1 MTSPLK
7 TTLTALVATAALG
20 LAGCGTDQTS
30 DHGGMGGMDH
40 GSSASTSAPS
50 SSPGASASARHDEAD
65 VRFVQMML
73 PHHEQA
79 VAMSATLLQKT
90 GVDPEVA
97 ALAQQVRDAQQPEI
111 DTMKDFL
118 DAWGQ
123 PETGDLGGMSGMDHG
138 DDGMATATQLDELR
152 RVDGKAGQKLYLQL
166 MTAHHEGAVA
176 MAHAEVR
183 GGQDPDAV
191 ALADNIVTSQQ
202 REIGLMRDLLA
213 RL

>member
-7 TTLTALVATAALG
+7 TTLAALVATAALG
-20 LAGCGTDQTS
+20 LAGCGTGRTS
-30 DHGGMGGMDH
+30 DPGDMGGMNH
-40 GSSASTSAPS
+40 GSSAPTAVP
-50 SSPGASASARHDEAD
+50 SASARGGASAPHAEAD

-79 VAMSATLLQKT
+79 VAMSGTLLEKT

-111 DTMKDFL
+111 DTMKGFL
-118 DAWGQ
+118 TAWGQ
-123 PETGDLGGMSGMDHG
+123 PELGGMSGMDHG
-138 DDGMATATQLDELR
+138 DDGMAAEAELEELR
-152 RVDGKAGQKLYLQL
+152 RADGEAGQKLYLQL
-166 MTAHHEGAVA
+166 MTAHHEGAIA
-176 MAHAEVR
+176 MAQAEVR
-183 GGQDPDAV
+183 DGQDPEAV
-191 ALADNIVTSQQ
+191 ALAEDIITSQQ